1 MRFRHAHS
9 GRLLEWRVWF
19 NGDDAPNEGAV
30 ESITHKGTR
39 SHAPLPILLRGSTYV
54 GEKKHR
60 ATLAQ
65 TQRCISE
72 VPGMTQ
78 TQDVPSATS
87 QRSQQAR
94 PPLPIVVAVLGLAF
108 LDLWID
114 MFGHSMAT
122 LAPATAIEQAL
133 TNGRLIFNFSLVLI
147 CGLMVAFP
155 SGIERVEKSADAA
168 VPLIALGATL
178 TYAVAPTVFQAP
190 TITLVACIAA
200 SAACYAYF
208 EVRLLRELAGIG
220 GLQTVVWTI
229 AASRVLKVILTPML
243 GSLPHAPQLASIAT
257 APVIIMAAL
266 IMLRRTRMASG
277 SSEPQVQKRFQP
289 KAPDI
294 ASISV
299 LLVVFPMLNAVAR
312 ALSTLGF
319 WGGENV
325 IDSVSVFM
333 SMVAALI
340 FAALV
345 VASFSHCSDEQV
357 VGRLMLGL
365 AILMCCL
372 VLFDQ
377 DMLEQMGV
385 AGIVSATLSTATEL
399 FSDFIIR
406 LTTVVAIWCVSQ
418 HPYRLTA
425 LTELVMS
432 TLAVIFSI
440 VLRNLSTMTHYIV
453 SASTLAIFIA
463 VLSLLWRMR
472 EAALAIPEVEDIE
485 AACARL
491 AEERGLTQRETEVL
505 VLLVQ
510 GRSRSYICDALSLS
524 DSTVKTY
531 MSRLY
536 RKLGIHGK
544 QELISLIRT

>member
-1 MRFRHAHS
+1 
-9 GRLLEWRVWF
+9 
-19 NGDDAPNEGAV
+19 
-30 ESITHKGTR
+30 
-39 SHAPLPILLRGSTYV
+39 
-54 GEKKHR
+54 
-60 ATLAQ
+60 
-65 TQRCISE
+65 
-72 VPGMTQ
+72 MTQ

-87 QRSQQAR
+87 QRSQRAR
-94 PPLPIVVAVLGLAF
+94 PPLSIVIAVLGLAF

-155 SGIERVEKSADAA
+155 SGVEHVEKSADAA
-168 VPLIALGATL
+168 VPLIALGTTL

-190 TITLVACIAA
+190 TITLVACIVA
-200 SAACYAYF
+200 SAVCYAYF

-220 GLQTVVWTI
+220 SLQTVVWTI

-243 GSLPHAPQLASIAT
+243 GSLPHAPQLASIAA
-257 APVIIMAAL
+257 APIIIMVSL
-266 IMLRRTRMASG
+266 IVLRRARLASESG
-277 SSEPQVQKRFQP
+277 NSEPQVQKRFQP

-294 ASISV
+294 VSISV
-299 LLVVFPMLNAVAR
+299 LLIVFPMLNAVAR

-345 VASFSHCSDEQV
+345 VASFSHCSDERV

-372 VLFDQ
+372 VLFDR

-385 AGIVSATLSTATEL
+385 AGVVAATLSTATEL
-399 FSDFIIR
+399 FSDFTIR

-440 VLRNLSTMTHYIV
+440 VLRNLSTMTHYVV

>member
-1 MRFRHAHS
+1 
-9 GRLLEWRVWF
+9 
-19 NGDDAPNEGAV
+19 
-30 ESITHKGTR
+30 
-39 SHAPLPILLRGSTYV
+39 
-54 GEKKHR
+54 
-60 ATLAQ
+60 
-65 TQRCISE
+65 
-72 VPGMTQ
+72 MTQ
-78 TQDVPSATS
+78 TQDAPSATS

-94 PPLPIVVAVLGLAF
+94 PPLSIVIAVLGLAF

-133 TNGRLIFNFSLVLI
+133 TNGRLIFSFSLVLI

-155 SGIERVEKSADAA
+155 SGIERVEKPADAA
-168 VPLIALGATL
+168 VPLIALGTTL

-190 TITLVACIAA
+190 TITLVACIVA
-200 SAACYAYF
+200 SAVCYAYF

-220 GLQTVVWTI
+220 SLQTVVWTI

-243 GSLPHAPQLASIAT
+243 GSLPHAPQLASIAA
-257 APVIIMAAL
+257 APIIIMATL
-266 IMLRRTRMASG
+266 IMLRRTRLASG
-277 SSEPQVQKRFQP
+277 SSEPQVQERFQP

-294 ASISV
+294 VSISV

-345 VASFSHCSDEQV
+345 VASFSRCSDEQV

-385 AGIVSATLSTATEL
+385 AGIVAATLSTATEL